1 LVQAKVVLE
10 FSHCAADNL
19 HDRAEVQ
26 HLVVTVRPATEFP
39 NAREITQNRMDG
51 IH

>member
-1 LVQAKVVLE
+1 
-10 FSHCAADNL
+10 
-19 HDRAEVQ
+19 
-26 HLVVTVRPATEFP
+26 VVTVRPATEFP